1 MRKKLFISTLLCL
14 VLLAGAPLTQGAGFL
29 IYEHGAAAMAMGGA
43 FIGLAN
49 DPSAI
54 FHNPAGIA
62 WLEGTQISFG
72 TTLITPSTSL
82 SLPNWINLQTLQPD
96 PQTVD
101 QESQLHNPPT
111 FYITHK
117 LSDKIV
123 AGFGFF
129 TPYGLGVKWP
139 ENHPLK
145 YIAVS
150 DDMKTFFFNPTLAF
164 KVNDNFSVGFGVSY
178 IYATLN
184 FKLVEHADI
193 DIGPLIGSPIPIV
206 SSVDI
211 PVVLDA
217 SGSGWCF
224 NAGALY
230 KGENFSLGFN
240 WRGGF
245 GNRGSFSIGFDDGTL
260 TLEEADVTIDDPND
274 IIPAETESVLIQT
287 INTLIPDG
295 GTAITS
301 MNFPSIF
308 GVGAAFNLTENLIL
322 TADLHYVIWSCFD
335 EFVVDVE
342 VPAIAGVEF
351 EDKKIP
357 ENWKDSFVI
366 RGGLEYQLN
375 ESLALRGGILYDQT
389 PQPVES
395 MDPILPDANR
405 WALTGGFGYKVG
417 NFVLDL
423 AYQYEIFSDRTSE
436 NRKIWDIPQLGNIG
450 AGTYSTKAHL
460 FGISLGFVF

>member
-72 TTLITPSTSL
+72 TTLITSSSSL
-82 SLPNWINLQTLQPD
+82 SLPNWPD
-96 PQTVD
+96 PAFQKYD
-101 QESQLHNPPT
+101 QVKQLHYPPT

-139 ENHPLK
+139 EDHPLK
-145 YIAVS
+145 YIAIS

-178 IYATLN
+178 IYATLDFN
-184 FKLVEHADI
+184 LVEHADI
-193 DIGPLIGSPIPIV
+193 DLGFIGLPTEA
-206 SSVDI
+206 SVDI
-211 PVVLDA
+211 PLVLEA
-217 SGSGWCF
+217 SGKGWCY

-230 KGENFSLGFN
+230 KGENFSIGFN

-245 GNRGSFSIGFDDGTL
+245 GKNGSFNIDFDGDLALGTPEVTIPSPYDQFVPPGTISQYIPSDGT
-260 TLEEADVTIDDPND
+260 A
-274 IIPAETESVLIQT
+274 A
-287 INTLIPDG
+287 
-295 GTAITS
+295 TS
-301 MNFPSIF
+301 FNIPSIF
-308 GVGAAFNLTENLIL
+308 GVGAAFNLTESLIL
-322 TADLHYVIWSCFD
+322 TADLHYIIWSCYD
-335 EFVVDVE
+335 EFVVEVGVDV
-342 VPAIAGVEF
+342 PIPGVEF
-351 EDKKIP
+351 KDKLLE
-357 ENWKDSFVI
+357 ENWKDSFVV

-375 ESLALRGGILYDQT
+375 ESLALRAGILFDQT
-389 PQPVES
+389 PQPVET

-423 AYQYEIFSDRTSE
+423 AYQYEIFSDRESP
-436 NRKIWDIPQLGNIG
+436 NRSILLHPLTETNLGL
-450 AGTYSTKAHL
+450 GTYSTKAHL